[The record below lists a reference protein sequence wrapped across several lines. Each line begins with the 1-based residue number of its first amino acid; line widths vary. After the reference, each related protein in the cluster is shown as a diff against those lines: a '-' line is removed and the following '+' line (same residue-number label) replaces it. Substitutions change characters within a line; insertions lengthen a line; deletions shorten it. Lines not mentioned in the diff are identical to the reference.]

1 MPMAE
6 RGGRGRRGGQR
17 GKAAKAADSTKPADV
32 YGKKVVIYKK
42 LKELLNPVM
51 DNFGLAAT
59 EEMVGRMEVTI
70 GEFNNEVASLFTEM
84 VGQSKENHAH
94 LKSLLTQEEDSEPE
108 TELDEA
114 ALEGMSD
121 IEKRL
126 EGIEGDPKETE
137 TEES

>member
-1 MPMAE
+1 MAE
-6 RGGRGRRGGQR
+6 RGGRGRRGGQK
-17 GKAAKAADSTKPADV
+17 GKSTKAAASTKPADM
-32 YGKKVVIYKK
+32 YGKKLVVYKK

-59 EEMVGRMEVTI
+59 EEVVDRMEATI

-94 LKSLLTQEEDSEPE
+94 LKSLLTQEEDSETE
-108 TELDEA
+108 TQLDET

-126 EGIEGDPKETE
+126 EGFEGDTEKTE
-137 TEES
+137 TAD